1 MRTKLIST
9 RSAVIGLAL
18 LMFNTGPVLAGTV
31 LLTGV
36 TGNSCAS
43 YSGYS
48 ADSNG
53 NLTIT
58 CGSGSEPTP
67 TVAPVCAPYASVNP
81 INAGGAT
88 TLYANCSNITNT
100 TTYAW
105 TVNSSGFSTA
115 SSVGVNPQAN
125 TTYSVIATNN
135 VGPSTSASVTV
146 SVTTTPPPS
155 NGGSGQP
162 PTSSSPLAEIK
173 RWNWAFE
180 TVNKYPFH
188 DTRQEPVAYM
198 AYNKLIQS
206 NKPTSIYLPTS
217 W

>member
-1 MRTKLIST
+1 MKTKLIST

-18 LMFNTGPVLAGTV
+18 LMFNAGPVLAGTV
-31 LLTGV
+31 LLSGV

-48 ADSNG
+48 ADSSG
-53 NLTIT
+53 NLTVT
-58 CGSGSEPTP
+58 CSAGSEPAPTP
-67 TVAPVCAPYASVNP
+67 TVAPVCVPYASVNP

-88 TLYANCSNITNT
+88 TLYANCSNLTNT

-105 TVNSSGFSTA
+105 TVNSVGFSTA

-135 VGPSTSASVTV
+135 VGPSTPASVTV
-146 SVTTTPPPS
+146 TVSTSTST
-155 NGGSGQP
+155 QQIA
-162 PTSSSPLAEIK
+162 PTSTSPIAEIK

-188 DTRQEPVAYM
+188 DTKQEPVAYM
-198 AYNKLIQS
+198 AYNKLIQAA
-206 NKPTSIYLPTS
+206 KPTIIFLPTS

>member
-1 MRTKLIST
+1 MKTKLIST
-9 RSAVIGLAL
+9 RSVVIGVAL
-18 LMFNTGPVLAGTV
+18 LMFNAGPVLAGTV
-31 LLTGV
+31 LLSGV

-58 CGSGSEPTP
+58 CGSGTEPVPTP
-67 TVAPVCAPYASVNP
+67 TVAPVCAPYASANP

-146 SVTTTPPPS
+146 TVSTVNPIPQTTPTR
-155 NGGSGQP
+155 N
-162 PTSSSPLAEIK
+162 SPISEIK

-180 TVNKYPFH
+180 TINKYPFH
-188 DTRQEPVAYM
+188 DTKQEPVAYM
-198 AYNKLIQS
+198 EYNKLIQS